1 MEKALI
7 LLKDFEESFK
17 DATIVQEGELERNG
31 IAWILYVREA
41 ISELE
46 EAIKPKTCS
55 LCIFWDT
62 ARPRSHPNYA
72 ECNNRKCPLSY
83 IEVHYGFG
91 YKMFVPKDNA

>member
-1 MEKALI
+1 MEKALEI
-7 LLKDFEESFK
+7 L
-17 DATIVQEGELERNG
+17 QEIDDIELNKYHKNKKIIYSENDCNY
-31 IAWILYVREA
+31 IKQA

-46 EAIKPKTCS
+46 EAMKPKTCS

-83 IEVHYGFG
+83 MEVHYEFG
-91 YKMFVPKDNA
+91 CKMFVPKDNA